1 MNVIHSCSKSFFR
14 LPSLTQ
20 VNTPLKIH
28 NRNPSLKQGNI
39 RIRKVL
45 HKVSMSKQS
54 IISLSKHAINI
65 NISPIRAKPT
75 SFVQGDEEEI
85 KKLVGCF

>member
-20 VNTPLKIH
+20 VNTPSTIH
-28 NRNPSLKQGNI
+28 SRNPSLKQGNI

-45 HKVSMSKQS
+45 HKVSLSKKS
-54 IISLSKHAINI
+54 IFSLSKKAISV
-65 NISPIRAKPT
+65 NISPIRAKPI